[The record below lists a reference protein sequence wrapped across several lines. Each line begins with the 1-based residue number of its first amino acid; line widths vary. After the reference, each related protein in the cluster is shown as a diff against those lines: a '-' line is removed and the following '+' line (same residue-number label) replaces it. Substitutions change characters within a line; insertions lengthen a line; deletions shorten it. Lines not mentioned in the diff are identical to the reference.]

1 LHPRGRSGA
10 LINQGF
16 IPPLGESK
24 SSSLVENESTMET
37 DVNGRN
43 WLPFRLILASLSLA
57 TGCAIGEG
65 NISDRLPSGVVI
77 PLRDLPIEVMNAEER
92 LRLPD
97 GTKIQKCNEGNLYR
111 FDYPDG
117 TIWMKNAAGHDVGG
131 VI

>member
-1 LHPRGRSGA
+1 MNRNVRRLEQMKR
-10 LINQGF
+10 
-16 IPPLGESK
+16 
-24 SSSLVENESTMET
+24 TMET
-37 DVNGRN
+37 EVNGRN
-43 WLPFRLILASLSLA
+43 WLPLGFILVCLSLA

-65 NISDRLPSGVVI
+65 NISDRLPNGVVI

-97 GTKIQKCNEGNLYR
+97 GTKIQKCNDGNLYR

-117 TIWMKNAAGHDVGG
+117 TILMKNAAGHDVAG

>member
-1 LHPRGRSGA
+1 M
-10 LINQGF
+10 I
-16 IPPLGESK
+16 
-24 SSSLVENESTMET
+24 STVRRLEQMKRIMET
-37 DVNGRN
+37 EVNGRN
-43 WLPFRLILASLSLA
+43 WLPLGLILACLSLA
-57 TGCAIGEG
+57 TGCAMGEG

-77 PLRDLPIEVMNAEER
+77 PLSDLPIEVMNAEER

-97 GTKIQKCNEGNLYR
+97 GTRIQKCNDGSLYR